1 MSVLGSTS
9 RSAIARVRPDS
20 LSGWHPW
27 RRLPLY
33 VRVAVVNTSVLVAA
47 VVVLVFSPATVSFP
61 LAAEQGLVL
70 AIGVVAMAVSNA
82 VLLRVNFRG
91 LTAVVRRMS
100 TLDLLQRPERL
111 PEIGGLDARTLI
123 AGFNGMVDRLES
135 ERRSSTGRTLRA
147 LEGERERISRELH
160 DEVGQRITATLLQ
173 LRRLAAAVPDA
184 DRPLVRSVQEQL
196 RGTLD
201 EVGALAWQLRPPL
214 LEDLGLVR
222 ALEALVAALQ
232 DHADPRIGT
241 DFPPLIEGLA
251 DEQELAVYRIAQE
264 ALTNALRHGAAA
276 NIRVTVAQDH
286 AGLVLEVVD
295 DGRGMSAA
303 SQAGPGVR
311 GMRERA
317 LLLGGLLTIN
327 EGDAGEGVRVRLELP
342 RKCRGASA

>member
-33 VRVAVVNTSVLVAA
+33 VRVVVVNTSVLVAA

-100 TLDLLQRPERL
+100 TLDLLQRLERL

-184 DRPLVRSVQEQL
+184 ERPWRSVQEQL
-196 RGTLD
+196 RATLD
-201 EVGALAWQLRPPL
+201 EVGALAWQLRPPP
-214 LEDLGLVR
+214 LEDLGL
-222 ALEALVAALQ
+222 EG
-232 DHADPRIGT
+232 PRG
-241 DFPPLIEGLA
+241 PRRRP
-251 DEQELAVYRIAQE
+251 
-264 ALTNALRHGAAA
+264 
-276 NIRVTVAQDH
+276 
-286 AGLVLEVVD
+286 
-295 DGRGMSAA
+295 
-303 SQAGPGVR
+303 AGPR
-311 GMRERA
+311 RSPHRH
-317 LLLGGLLTIN
+317 
-327 EGDAGEGVRVRLELP
+327 RLP
-342 RKCRGASA
+342 TPHRGAGR